1 MTHSKTR
8 KLECG
13 NDFRTT
19 AFRTLSVLAAPVM
32 YLYYKLHE
40 GSKKETDS
48 VRKPTTEK
56 EIEHLNKRIVSTG
69 LLIVGLIIICYNQ
82 IRNLVILSHSRKN
95 TCFDRAFPGKAK
107 QISHFQRMTERGS
120 RTFPRKDNSREK
132 KPR

>member
-1 MTHSKTR
+1 MSDLKSFKAGETIQTMTHSKSR

-48 VRKPTTEK
+48 SRKPTTEK
-56 EIEHLNKRIVSTG
+56 ELEHLNKRIVSTRPIVHFLYQVYTNFHYLCTVLTHSHPLLQRHKLQLPTLSLKQG
-69 LLIVGLIIICYNQ
+69 L
-82 IRNLVILSHSRKN
+82 
-95 TCFDRAFPGKAK
+95 
-107 QISHFQRMTERGS
+107 
-120 RTFPRKDNSREK
+120 
-132 KPR
+132 